1 MSILETRISHKY
13 DTTENWNAVQEWF
26 IPLVGELI
34 VYAPNPNAEN
44 EEERSVRFKF
54 GDGKTILQ
62 NLEFFDTIAK
72 AKVLIEELAS
82 RVESVENNYVPK
94 TRTINNKILSE
105 DITLSAENVGAVP
118 EGRKVNGQSLKESD
132 ITLFTYG
139 SKDLTEGES
148 ELNEGQLYFV
158 YYE

>member
-13 DTTENWNAVQEWF
+13 DTTENWNAVQKSF
-26 IPLVGELI
+26 VPLVGELI
-34 VYAPNPNAEN
+34 VYAPNPNAQN

-72 AKVLIEELAS
+72 AKVLINELAE
-82 RVESVENNYVPK
+82 RVTELEETTDANL
-94 TRTINNKILSE
+94 TEHLANKGNPHE
-105 DITLSAENVGAVP
+105 VTAVQAHAVP
-118 EGRKVNGQSLKESD
+118 EGRKVNGQSLKDKD
-132 ITLFTYG
+132 ITLFSWG
-139 SKDLTEGES
+139 PNDLTEGVTS
-148 ELNEGQLYFV
+148 LPEGQVHFV